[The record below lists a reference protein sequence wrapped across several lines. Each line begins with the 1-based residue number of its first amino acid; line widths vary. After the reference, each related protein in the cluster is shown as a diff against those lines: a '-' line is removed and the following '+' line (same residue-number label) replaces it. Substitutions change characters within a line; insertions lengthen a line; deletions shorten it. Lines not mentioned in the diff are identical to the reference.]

1 MSGTLAV
8 EEHNQCVT
16 HESSSCSSD
25 NRTTTITIRIPLWL
39 LQRLKEKGVS
49 NISKFARKL
58 MLQEVEGE
66 LTKEEEIEYQLDVLR
81 EEMTKLH
88 NYHKTLLAHG
98 SYAKDYLEKLK
109 DGNVVTH
116 KPFSY
121 SKSQNLTL
129 SREELELVEETVKLR
144 EKLSNQYCEKLKEL
158 LKLKKKDMDSFQL
171 M

>member
-1 MSGTLAV
+1 
-8 EEHNQCVT
+8 VT
-16 HESSSCSSD
+16 HNSSSCSSD

-49 NISKFARKL
+49 NISNFARKL

-66 LTKEEEIEYQLDVLR
+66 LTKEEELEYQLSMLR

-109 DGNVVTH
+109 DGNIVTH
-116 KPFSY
+116 KPFQY
-121 SKSQNLTL
+121 SKSQYPTL
-129 SREELELVEETVKLR
+129 SKDELELVDETVELR
-144 EKLSNQYCEKLKEL
+144 EELSKQYREELKEL
-158 LKLKKKDMDSFQL
+158 LLLKKKRYKLISINTKNNVCP
-171 M
+171 